1 MQSTAHA
8 NAGDSSPGPHGLCA
22 VSSSPKLQ
30 VIRHPQED
38 GTGFKT
44 SALLHMFLDT
54 LRVGIVLCNSAGRIT
69 LVNQEARQLAQKDP
83 EGEMLSTA
91 PSIWGEM
98 FDVNGRDVPVA
109 EWPWVRA
116 LHGLATSCSEYRLVR
131 RKGDYRDVLFGAYPI
146 PGRQSQT
153 AGVLSSL
160 TNITDHKRREVVLRE
175 DAVLN
180 ERSRMAGEI
189 HDTVVQGLNAVV
201 LQLEVADKELGENFE
216 QGRQR
221 LRRLRKIASENL
233 AEARRS
239 IWALSRES
247 FGNEDPAVAL
257 AFLARRLFEGI
268 AIELRLHM
276 EKSARRLAPEV
287 RLELLRIGK
296 EAMANVLRHA
306 RATVVRIELAYSDGQ
321 VRLAILD
328 NGRGFTVLPLSNA
341 PKGFGLFAL
350 RTRAENIGGR
360 LMVHSKLG
368 RGTRIVATI
377 PL

>member
-1 MQSTAHA
+1 MQSTAGA
-8 NAGDSSPGPHGLCA
+8 NGGDSSPRPHALRA
-22 VSSSPKLQ
+22 VSSSPKLE
-30 VIRHPQED
+30 VVRRSYEGI
-38 GTGFKT
+38 TGFST
-44 SALLHMFLDT
+44 SALLHMFLDK
-54 LRVGIVLCNSAGRIT
+54 LHVGIVLCNATGRIT

-83 EGEMLSTA
+83 EGELLSTA

-98 FDVNGRDVPVA
+98 FDVNGRDIPVA

-116 LHGLATSCSEYRLVR
+116 LHGLSTSGSEYRLVR

-146 PGRQSQT
+146 PGPQSQT

-160 TNITDHKRREVVLRE
+160 TNITDHNRRQAVRREE
-175 DAVLN
+175 AVLN

-201 LQLEVADKELGENFE
+201 LQLEVADKELAENFE

-221 LRRLRKIASENL
+221 LRRLRKFASENL
-233 AEARRS
+233 AEGRRS

-257 AFLARRLFEGI
+257 AFLARRLFEGV
-268 AIELRLHM
+268 AIELRLHL
-276 EKSARRLAPEV
+276 EKSGRRLAPEV
-287 RLELLRIGK
+287 RTELLRIGK
-296 EAMANVLRHA
+296 EAMTNVLRHA
-306 RATVVRIELAYSDGQ
+306 RATVVRIELTYSDGE

-328 NGRGFTVLPLSNA
+328 NGRGFTVAPLSCA

-350 RTRAENIGGR
+350 RMRAENIGGK

-368 RGTRIVATI
+368 RGTRVVATI

>member
-1 MQSTAHA
+1 MQSTVRA
-8 NAGDSSPGPHGLCA
+8 NAGDSSPRPHGLRA
-22 VSSSPKLQ
+22 VSSPPKLQ

-38 GTGFKT
+38 VTGFST
-44 SALLHMFLDT
+44 SALLHMFLDK
-54 LRVGIVLCNSAGRIT
+54 LHVGIVLCNAAGRIT
-69 LVNQEARQLAQKDP
+69 LVNQEARRLAQKDP
-83 EGEMLSTA
+83 EGELLSIA

-98 FDVNGRDVPVA
+98 FDVNGRDIPVA

-116 LHGLATSCSEYRLVR
+116 LHGLTTLGSEYRLVR
-131 RKGDYRDVLFGAYPI
+131 RKGDYRDVLFCAYPI
-146 PGRQSQT
+146 PGQHSQT

-160 TNITDHKRREVVLRE
+160 TNITEYKRREAVLRDE
-175 DAVLN
+175 AVLN
-180 ERSRMAGEI
+180 ERSRLAGEI
-189 HDTVVQGLNAVV
+189 HDTLVQGLNAVV
-201 LQLEVADKELGENFE
+201 LQLDVADKEFRENFE
-216 QGRQR
+216 HGRQR

-247 FGNEDPAVAL
+247 FGNEDPAVVL

-268 AIELRLHM
+268 AIDLRLHM
-276 EKSARRLAPEV
+276 EKSAGRLEPEV

-306 RATVVRIELAYSDGQ
+306 RATLVRVELTYSGRR
-321 VRLAILD
+321 VRLSVLD
-328 NGRGFTVLPLSNA
+328 NGRGFAVLPLSTA
-341 PKGFGLFAL
+341 TKGFGLVAL
-350 RTRAENIGGR
+350 RMRAENIGGK

>member
-8 NAGDSSPGPHGLCA
+8 NGGDSSPRPHSIRA
-22 VSSSPKLQ
+22 VSSPPKFE
-30 VIRHPQED
+30 VIRRSYE
-38 GTGFKT
+38 GLTGFST
-44 SALLHMFLDT
+44 IALLHLFLDR
-54 LRVGIVLCNSAGRIT
+54 LSVGIVLCNAAGKIT
-69 LVNQEARQLAQKDP
+69 FVNEEARQLAQKDP
-83 EGEMLSTA
+83 EGELVSRA

-98 FDVNGRDVPVA
+98 FDVNGRDIPIA
-109 EWPWVRA
+109 EWPCVRA
-116 LHGLATSCSEYRLVR
+116 LHGLTTSGSEYRLVR

-160 TNITDHKRREVVLRE
+160 TNITEHKRREAVLRE

-221 LRRLRKIASENL
+221 LRRLRKLASENL
-233 AEARRS
+233 AEGRRS
-239 IWALSRES
+239 IWALSKES
-247 FGNEDPAVAL
+247 FGNEDLAVAL
-257 AFLARRLFEGI
+257 GFLARRLFEGVP
-268 AIELRLHM
+268 IELRLRM
-276 EKSARRLAPEV
+276 EKSVRKLAPEV

-306 RATVVRIELAYSDGQ
+306 RATVVRVELAYSEGH

-328 NGRGFTVLPLSNA
+328 NGRGFTASPLSFA
-341 PKGFGLFAL
+341 TKGFGLFAL
-350 RTRAENIGGR
+350 RMRAENIGGR